1 MWESYFFSE
10 KKMIKSMGSI
20 RVVIELKFWDPIH
33 INELFFS
40 EKNDKK
46 WWNIKMKIEFK
57 MVKNG

>member
-1 MWESYFFSE
+1 MFGSYFFSK
-10 KKMIKSMGSI
+10 KKMIKSVRSI
-20 RVVIELKFWDPIH
+20 RVEIELKFRDLIH

-46 WWNIKMKIEFK
+46 WWNIKIKIGLK